1 MENPTVTIT
10 KQEYLDILRDCYSTQ
25 AYLQMRKDTF
35 WTESTV
41 LQKEEDLRELTDAT
55 LKKTY

>member
-1 MENPTVTIT
+1 MKNNTVTIT
-10 KQEYLDILRDCYSTQ
+10 RQEYQDILRVVHRTQ

-41 LQKEEDLRELTDAT
+41 TKKEEDLRELTDAT

>member
-10 KQEYLDILRDCYSTQ
+10 KQEYLDILRVVHRTQ

-41 LQKEEDLRELTDAT
+41 LQKEKDLRELTDAT
-55 LKKTY
+55 LKKEY

>member
-1 MENPTVTIT
+1 MKNNTVTIT
-10 KQEYLDILRDCYSTQ
+10 RQEYQDILRVCYSTQ

-41 LQKEEDLRELTDAT
+41 LQKEKDLRELTDIT
-55 LKKTY
+55 LKKEY